1 MRLVQPP
8 GSHTEHG
15 LTATEAARQL
25 AEFGPNLIETGS
37 RFRLLRTGLGL
48 LANPLVVILLV
59 ASIVSGVVGET
70 LSAAIIVSIVL
81 LSVALDFFQSFRSEK
96 AASSLQ
102 SLVTLTASVWRDG
115 QLAEIPVRDVVPGD
129 LLQLRAGDLVPAD
142 ATLLSA
148 VTLSVDQAALT
159 GESLPVQKLVGDGA
173 DGQLFAGTSIVSGV
187 G

>member
-1 MRLVQPP
+1 MICAAAMKLASPP
-8 GSHTEHG
+8 TSRAEHG

-102 SLVTLTASVWRDG
+102 SLVTLTASVFREG
-115 QLAEIPVRDVVPGD
+115 QQSELAVRDVVPGD

-142 ATLLSA
+142 ATLLS
-148 VTLSVDQAALT
+148 T
-159 GESLPVQKLVGDGA
+159 
-173 DGQLFAGTSIVSGV
+173 
-187 G
+187 